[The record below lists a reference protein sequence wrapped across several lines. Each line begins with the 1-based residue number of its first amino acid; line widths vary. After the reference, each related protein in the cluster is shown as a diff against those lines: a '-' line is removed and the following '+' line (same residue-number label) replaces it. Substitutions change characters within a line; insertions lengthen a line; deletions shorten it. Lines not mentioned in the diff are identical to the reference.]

1 MFSEFA
7 NITIKGI
14 ASAVPKHTE
23 ENCMYESV
31 LGKRRVKKQ
40 IQLTG
45 IYKRHVAERE
55 QRTSDLCYV
64 SAVRLLDK
72 LQWNKEEIGVLV
84 FVTQHPN
91 FATPSTAFFLQKRLE
106 LPKECLCFDVN
117 LGCSGFNVGVQI
129 VSSLL
134 QSSIKVKRGLLLV
147 GDTVGKILCAENGL
161 TKDEIAENMMFGSAG
176 SAIAI
181 EKENAKAG
189 LKTFAKSD
197 GTKFDAIMTRRTNS
211 SLYGL
216 ASKKGYMDGN
226 AVFEFAVD
234 EVSKSIIDFK
244 RYFNINEN
252 DIDYY
257 VFHQAQ
263 KLILDSILNAC
274 GIEEQKELRS
284 LEEYGNTSGVSVPL
298 TVCYHRDEF
307 CHQDSVRMLLCG
319 FGIGLSWGA
328 VYAEI
333 PTENIL
339 PIIETDEHYDEDKV
353 PIGTLREKSILV
365 VGADTSIGEYVARFC
380 SKSGASIL
388 LAGKNKKKL
397 LYMEADLFNQSYM
410 IPYEE
415 DSVEAAEEII
425 SWCREKDI
433 ELDGVIFAEGE
444 FIPDKRDAFC
454 GTLAEKGALTKEAS
468 VVFLADVNMDIH
480 SIKESIE
487 KCQNKVNVYDI
498 RVNAITYDNE
508 ELDLVQI
515 SGDEQEW
522 VKKYLQNNC
531 PKEMKRPLYVG
542 RAVNFLLS
550 DESQFTTGNVIQIN
564 R

>member
-1 MFSEFA
+1 MFSEFP
-7 NITIKGI
+7 NIAIKGM
-14 ASAVPKHTE
+14 ASAVPKRTE
-23 ENCMYESV
+23 ENCIYESV

-45 IYKRHVAERE
+45 VYKRHVVGKE

-64 SAVRLLDK
+64 SAMRLLDK
-72 LQWNKEEIGVLV
+72 LQWNKEEIGVLI

-91 FATPSTAFFLQKRLE
+91 YATPSTAFFLQKRLG

-117 LGCSGFNVGVQI
+117 LGCSGFNVGVHI

-134 QSSIKVKRGLLLV
+134 QSSIKMKRGLLLV
-147 GDTVGKILCAENGL
+147 GDTVGKILRPENEL
-161 TKDEIAENMMFGSAG
+161 TKGEIAENMMFGSAG

-181 EKENAKAG
+181 EKDNARGG

-197 GTKFDAIMTRRTNS
+197 GIKFDAIMTRYTES
-211 SLYGL
+211 TLYGL
-216 ASKKGYMDGN
+216 ASKKGHMDGN

-244 RYFNINEN
+244 NYFSINEN

-263 KLILDSILNAC
+263 KLILDSIVNTC

-307 CHQDSVRMLLCG
+307 RHRNSVKMLLCG
-319 FGIGLSWGA
+319 FGVGVSWGA
-328 VYAEI
+328 VYTEI

-339 PIIETDEHYDEDKV
+339 PVIETDEHYDEDKV
-353 PIGTLREKSILV
+353 PIGTLREKNILV
-365 VGADTSIGEYVARFC
+365 VGADTPMGEYVARFC
-380 SKSGASIL
+380 SKSGAGIL
-388 LAGKNKKKL
+388 LAGKDKKKL
-397 LYMEADLFNQSYM
+397 LHMEADLFNPSYI
-410 IPYEE
+410 IPYKE
-415 DSVEAAEEII
+415 DSVEAAEEIS
-425 SWCREKDI
+425 SWCCEKNI
-433 ELDGVIFAEGE
+433 ELDGVILAEGE
-444 FIPDKRDAFC
+444 FIPDKTDAFC
-454 GTLAEKGALTKEAS
+454 GTLAEKSALTKEAS

-487 KCQNKVNVYDI
+487 KCQNKVNVYDV

-522 VKKYLQNNC
+522 VKEYLRNNC
-531 PKEMKRPLYVG
+531 PNKMKRPLYVG
-542 RAVNFLLS
+542 RAVNYLLS
-550 DESQFTTGNVIQIN
+550 EESQFTTGSVIQIN

>member
-1 MFSEFA
+1 MFSEFP
-7 NITIKGI
+7 NIAIKGM
-14 ASAVPKHTE
+14 ASAVPKRTE
-23 ENCMYESV
+23 ENCIYESV

-45 IYKRHVAERE
+45 VYKRHVVGKE

-64 SAVRLLDK
+64 SAMRLLDK

-91 FATPSTAFFLQKRLE
+91 YATPSTAFFLQKRLG

-117 LGCSGFNVGVQI
+117 LGCSGFNVGVHI

-134 QSSIKVKRGLLLV
+134 QSSIKMKRGLLLV
-147 GDTVGKILCAENGL
+147 GDTVGKILRPENEL
-161 TKDEIAENMMFGSAG
+161 TKGEIAENMMFGSAG

-181 EKENAKAG
+181 ERENTKAG
-189 LKTFAKSD
+189 LKLFAKSD
-197 GTKFDAIMTRRTNS
+197 GIKYDALLTRYTGS
-211 SLYGL
+211 TLYGW
-216 ASKKGYMDGN
+216 ASRRGHMDGN
-226 AVFEFAVD
+226 TVFEFSVD

-244 RYFNINEN
+244 HYFSIKEN

-263 KLILDSILNAC
+263 KLILDSIVNTC

-339 PIIETDEHYDEDKV
+339 PVIETDEHYDEDKV
-353 PIGTLREKSILV
+353 PIGTLREKNILV
-365 VGADTSIGEYVARFC
+365 VGADTPMGEYVARFC
-380 SKSGASIL
+380 SKSGARIL
-388 LAGKNKKKL
+388 LAGKDKKKL
-397 LYMEADLFNQSYM
+397 SHTETDLFNQSYSM
-410 IPYEE
+410 SYQEVSSELSENIVSY
-415 DSVEAAEEII
+415 
-425 SWCREKDI
+425 CCEKDFA
-433 ELDGVIFAEGE
+433 LDGVIFADGE
-444 FIPDKRDAFC
+444 FGLDKRDDFC
-454 GTLAEKGALTKEAS
+454 RELAERDSLKKEAS
-468 VVFLADVNMDIH
+468 IVFLTDVNRDIQL
-480 SIKESIE
+480 IKESME
-487 KCQNKVNVYDI
+487 KCQNQVNGYDI

-508 ELDLVQI
+508 AVDLTQI

-531 PKEMKRPLYVG
+531 PNEMKRPLYIG

-550 DESQFTTGNVIQIN
+550 DEAQFTTGNVIQIN

>member
-7 NITIKGI
+7 NIEIKGI

-84 FVTQHPN
+84 FVTQYPN
-91 FATPSTAFFLQKRLE
+91 FNTPSTAFFLQKRLG

-134 QSSIKVKRGLLLV
+134 QSSIKMKRGLLLV
-147 GDTVGKILCAENGL
+147 GDTVGEILRPEEGVS
-161 TKDEIAENMMFGSAG
+161 KDEIAENMMFGSAG

-181 EKENAKAG
+181 EKDNAKAG

-197 GTKFDAIMTRRTNS
+197 GTKFDAIMTRYMGS
-211 SLYGL
+211 SLYGMP
-216 ASKKGYMDGN
+216 SKQGKMDGN

-244 RYFNINEN
+244 NYFSINEN

-263 KLILDSILNAC
+263 KLILDSIVNAC

-307 CHQDSVRMLLCG
+307 YARDSVRMILCG
-319 FGIGLSWGA
+319 FGVGLSWGA

-339 PIIETDEHYDEDKV
+339 PVIETDEHYDEDKV
-353 PIGTLREKSILV
+353 PIGTLRKKNILV
-365 VGADTSIGEYVARFC
+365 VGADTPMGEYVARFC
-380 SKSGASIL
+380 SKSGARIL
-388 LAGKNKKKL
+388 LAGKDKKKL
-397 LYMEADLFNQSYM
+397 SHIEMDLFNQSYSM
-410 IPYEE
+410 SYQEVSSELSENIVSY
-415 DSVEAAEEII
+415 
-425 SWCREKDI
+425 CCEKDFA
-433 ELDGVIFAEGE
+433 LDGVIFAEGE

-454 GTLAEKGALTKEAS
+454 GTLAERGALTKEAS
-468 VVFLADVNMDIH
+468 IVFLTDVNRDTQL
-480 SIKESIE
+480 IKESME
-487 KCQNKVNVYDI
+487 KCQNQVNGYDI

-508 ELDLVQI
+508 AVDLTQI

-531 PKEMKRPLYVG
+531 PNEMKRPLYIG

-550 DESQFTTGNVIQIN
+550 DEAQFTTGNVIQIN